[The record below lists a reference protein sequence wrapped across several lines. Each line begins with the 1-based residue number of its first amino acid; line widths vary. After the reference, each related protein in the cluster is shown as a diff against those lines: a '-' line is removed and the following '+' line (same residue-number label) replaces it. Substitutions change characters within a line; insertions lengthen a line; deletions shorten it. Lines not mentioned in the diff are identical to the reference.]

1 MSETHLCR
9 QIRIVKKIFSTTF
22 KSFRGRIIL
31 SFLCFKLILFVWI
44 GIYFFIDHHNQR
56 LYEVEQQV
64 SVIKNEFSES
74 KNHLQKF
81 LLSGYHQSEFYTTL
95 RQPDIDNFIRV
106 ENQNKQSINN
116 LIIRSRH
123 LELHLDKHLSAVSQ
137 LNKQLIDS
145 VQALRLIY
153 LKKGFKNYGTEGLM
167 RTVAHIIEDSLLIE
181 RVEILQLRRNE
192 KDFLIRGEEKY
203 ALTFNDN
210 ITLLLN
216 KYQRDPHALNALK
229 EYQAQFNILVAYYQ
243 RIGILNSRGLYIKI
257 QTIIQK
263 TDQEYIQIKDTTQQ
277 AIAEARELFKWILI
291 GASIMLMTLAIT
303 LSVILS
309 KILTRDIKELNQRM
323 SEFIDSKFQI
333 KPSDKSE
340 NSYVPNSIEVDRL
353 NFDFILLQNSLKST
367 LDTLEKSYQE
377 LKQVSEYKSVFLA
390 NMSHE
395 IRTPLNGI
403 VGMIH
408 LIQDSS
414 LDEIQKDYLQT
425 LEFSA
430 NHLMD
435 LLNMILDYSK
445 IEAGQLESESVP
457 IDMKGDSLKLLKLF
471 EFKALEKQLKLTLD
485 YRLTYTGWALGDPLR
500 IQQVLINLLNNS
512 IKFTSKGGIRLL
524 IDQLDETDE
533 EISLLFEVSDT
544 GVGISQEK
552 INSLFEAF
560 KQADTSTTRTF
571 GGTGLGLTISKQL
584 VELMGG
590 QISVKSKPGEGSQ
603 FSFTL
608 TFKKTKSPKIFDQS
622 KQIILT
628 DQGPS
633 RILLAED
640 NLINQ
645 KVISMMLKKHNAE
658 IDIANNGIEAC
669 QLFELNNYDL
679 ILMDIQMPEMDG
691 YQATIAIKQSGRYL
705 ISPTPIIAITANAFN
720 EDRKKALE
728 CGMDDF
734 LAKPMKPAELY
745 GIFAKYLQS
754 KTLQG

>member
-1 MSETHLCR
+1 M
-9 QIRIVKKIFSTTF
+9 KKIFSTTF
-22 KSFRGRIIL
+22 RSFRGRILL

-44 GIYFFIDHHNQR
+44 AIYFFIDNHNQR

-81 LLSGYHQSEFYTTL
+81 LLSGYHQSVFYTTL
-95 RQPDIDNFIRV
+95 RQPDIDNFIKV
-106 ENQNKQSINN
+106 EQQNKQSINN
-116 LIIRSRH
+116 LIRQSKN
-123 LELHLDKHLSAVSQ
+123 LNLHLDNHLSEVSR

-145 VQALRLIY
+145 VQVLRSVY
-153 LKKGFKNYGTEGLM
+153 LKKGFKNYGTEGMM
-167 RTVAHIIEDSLLIE
+167 RSVAHIIEDSLLIE
-181 RVEILQLRRNE
+181 RVEILQLRRSE

-203 ALTFNDN
+203 ALDFNEN

-216 KYQRDPHALNALK
+216 KYKGEPHALKALK
-229 EYQAQFNILVAYYQ
+229 DYQAQFNILVAYYQ
-243 RIGILNSRGLYIKI
+243 RIGILNTKGLYVSI

-263 TDQEYIQIKDTTQQ
+263 TEQQYVQIKITTQR
-277 AIAEARELFKWILI
+277 AIAEAREMFNWILI
-291 GASIMLMTLAIT
+291 GASLILMTLAIT

-323 SEFIDSKFQI
+323 SAFIDSKFKI
-333 KPSDKSE
+333 KPSNKSE
-340 NSYVPNSIEVDRL
+340 SPYIPNSIEVDRL
-353 NFDFILLQNSLKST
+353 NLDFILLQNSLKST

-408 LIQDSS
+408 LLQGTAPN
-414 LDEIQKDYLQT
+414 EIQKDYLQT
-425 LEFSA
+425 LEFSS

-445 IEAGQLESESVP
+445 IEAGKLESESIP

-471 EFKALEKQLKLTLD
+471 EYKAMEKQLKLTLD

-500 IQQVLINLLNNS
+500 LQQVLINLLNNS

-524 IDQLDETDE
+524 IDQIDESDE

-560 KQADTSTTRTF
+560 KQADTTTTRTF
-571 GGTGLGLTISKQL
+571 GGTGLGLTISKEL

-608 TFKKTKSPKIFDQS
+608 RFKKTQPPKVFDQT
-622 KQIILT
+622 KQIVLS
-628 DQGPS
+628 DQGPC

-691 YQATIAIKQSGRYL
+691 Y
-705 ISPTPIIAITANAFN
+705 
-720 EDRKKALE
+720 
-728 CGMDDF
+728 
-734 LAKPMKPAELY
+734 
-745 GIFAKYLQS
+745 
-754 KTLQG
+754 